1 MICFPIIILF
11 LLHNC
16 CGTWK
21 YLGLGLPLAELKL
34 SLSLGLFVDSHRLIS
49 LLRVPDIFGQFAH
62 RNARLPLYKL
72 PFNFEFSLS

>member
-34 SLSLGLFVDSHRLIS
+34 SLSLGLFVDSHRIS